1 MLTSRYRTGFRMPH
15 STSPGTP
22 FDRTPASARP
32 LRRLTLELFVVI
44 ALKIA
49 LLVLLWWLLFAPQP
63 KPDVSPAAVTRLL
76 APAAPAAT
84 AAQP

>member
-1 MLTSRYRTGFRMPH
+1 MLACRYCTGFCMPH
-15 STSPGTP
+15 STSSGTP
-22 FDRTPASARP
+22 LDRTPASARP

-63 KPDVSPAAVTRLL
+63 KPDVSPAAISRLL
-76 APAAPAAT
+76 APAAPT
-84 AAQP
+84 AQP